1 MKGIVTMELN
11 ERQQNPGV
19 NAPVSKFY
27 STNQVLEIS
36 EALIGDTYDGNN
48 VWYRLKDGAYVWSG
62 AVELMPDCERM
73 KELDKFQFLVSYRQR
88 DPDGKIKLDTKDHAK
103 ELYFAPLTLPATADT
118 IKVNDLIPVTFA
130 PSIVKSALGLNDPRR
145 KHVFVYIHGYQAFA
159 SLKLNLFT
167 HFVENYMT
175 HPENKIAKALFMVWP
190 AQGLSRKKS
199 DDRALAA
206 GRAFTANKLFA
217 GFAEL
222 SRQLNDNG
230 MHLNL
235 IVHSFGHQL
244 LNGMVNPGAGIPEPQ
259 IFENIFLM
267 APDVTHLAVQLGGVK
282 LKNYFPD
289 NDDEEH
295 YDYTSLK
302 KLGKNINVFYDDL
315 DLLLYASTKKFVANR
330 DRDDSTIIDTY
341 RNLGNYGSE
350 KIIPPATVVQGFNF
364 FSVRDLVKDG
374 ETGDLLNYPYRDMPD
389 RTQDIVR
396 KVRDLADYGA
406 VRDLDILFHLQRYP
420 SYHRYIFTCKPV
432 VTKVNELLA

>member
-19 NAPVSKFY
+19 NSPISRFY
-27 STNQVLEIS
+27 STNQVVEIS

-48 VWYRLKDGAYVWSG
+48 VWYRLKDGAFVWSG
-62 AVELMPDCERM
+62 AVELMSECERM
-73 KELDKFQFLVSYRQR
+73 KELDRFQFLVSYRQR
-88 DPDGKIKLDTKDHAK
+88 DPDGRIRLDTKEPAK
-103 ELYFAPLTLPATADT
+103 ELYFAPLALPASADT
-118 IKVNDLIPVTFA
+118 IKVNELIPGTFA
-130 PSIVKSALGLNDPRR
+130 PTIVQSVLKLNDPKR

-175 HPENKIAKALFMVWP
+175 QPENKIAKALFMVWP
-190 AQGLSRKKS
+190 AQGLSRKKA

-244 LNGMVNPGAGIPEPQ
+244 LNGMVNPGDGIPTPQ

-267 APDVTHLAVQLGGVK
+267 APDVTHLAVQQGGVK
-282 LKNYFPD
+282 LRNYFPD

-295 YDYTSLK
+295 YEYAALR
-302 KLGKNINVFYDDL
+302 KLGKNINVFYDHL
-315 DLLLYASTKKFVANR
+315 DLLLYASTKKFVAKR
-330 DRDDSTIIDTY
+330 DRDDPGIIDSY
-341 RNLGNYGSE
+341 LNLGNYGAD
-350 KIIPPATVVQGFNF
+350 KIIPPNVVEKGFNF
-364 FSVRDLVKDG
+364 FSVRDLVKDSESG
-374 ETGDLLNYPYRDMPD
+374 ELLNYPYRDMPD
-389 RTQDIVR
+389 HTQDIVR
-396 KVRDLADYGA
+396 RVRDLADYGA
-406 VRDLDILFHLQRYP
+406 VKDLDIFFHLQRYP
-420 SYHRYIFTCKPV
+420 SYHRYLFTCKPV
-432 VTKVNELLA
+432 VAKVNALLA